1 MVAGQFWLETICS
14 FLPPSSATLRRQKGW
29 EGHCLR
35 GFRWGQG
42 SYRSALPNTVSRNSH
57 NRYVNG
63 LITVQI
69 CLVPPIIPLVP
80 LRLQVMYGTSISEML
95 NVQYRMNTAIMQ
107 WSSDELYEVGTSSGG
122 MKYCQREGT
131 IQEH

>member
-1 MVAGQFWLETICS
+1 MVAGQFSLETICS
-14 FLPPSSATLRRQKGW
+14 FLPPSSATLLRRKGW

-42 SYRSALPNTVSRNSH
+42 SYGSALITLQGYKYCLTQLPSSPWL
-57 NRYVNG
+57 NG
-63 LITVQI
+63 LITVPI

-122 MKYCQREGT
+122 V
-131 IQEH
+131 